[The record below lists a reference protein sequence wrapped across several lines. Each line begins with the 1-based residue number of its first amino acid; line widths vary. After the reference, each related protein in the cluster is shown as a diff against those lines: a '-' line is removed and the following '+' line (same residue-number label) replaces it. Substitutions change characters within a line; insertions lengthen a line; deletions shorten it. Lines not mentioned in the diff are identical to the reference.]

1 MSDLDKEPASLAAEV
16 KDTLDPVVTTSVS
29 GRNSLHRWLDTIGRE
44 QKITYLFE
52 LEMWLKSLDRFFR
65 VKNHPLAEQE
75 MKDIVR
81 RDFSEELKIVRN
93 VSLRMS
99 YLASEIMSEE
109 SAGIKRFNTYIES
122 QLKRVHS
129 IDQNLEMLL
138 MQPTPEDSLALLC
151 ESLADLRVLIDDLIK
166 LPNVSFQTFTS
177 MGKIINREIK
187 RCRYIELLV
196 AYKFKPQYDR
206 IDNQRLA
213 NIVKSVE
220 NDLLRQDIAKVFL
233 EFFRLLRYLD
243 FISADLSHDRPLKDT
258 LLIFSLIKSETQLL
272 IEFMETRLLKIA
284 DLSTNVYNAIDGCIY
299 ALQMDLK
306 KVFGRELV
314 GFVGLTQPPP
324 IYAKVENSHG
334 LLRDCFQQS
343 VVSLVQIFEGSFEGT
358 ELFESFHTK
367 LDQSMRLRLD
377 IWRLLSAL
385 RKFEANSEQAKI
397 AGAIEAMAQF
407 RDSSLKYLMYKD
419 WDDFEKMMEE
429 AIAARSLEEFLKVV
443 HVFSTFLEALLGQV
457 NMRAVLANHVFDYPE
472 FS

>member
-1 MSDLDKEPASLAAEV
+1 M
-16 KDTLDPVVTTSVS
+16 
-29 GRNSLHRWLDTIGRE
+29 
-44 QKITYLFE
+44 
-52 LEMWLKSLDRFFR
+52 
-65 VKNHPLAEQE
+65 
-75 MKDIVR
+75 
-81 RDFSEELKIVRN
+81 
-93 VSLRMS
+93 
-99 YLASEIMSEE
+99 
-109 SAGIKRFNTYIES
+109 
-122 QLKRVHS
+122 
-129 IDQNLEMLL
+129 DQNLEMLL

-151 ESLADLRVLIDDLIK
+151 ESLCDLRVLIDDLIR

-177 MGKIINREIK
+177 MGKLLNREIK

-196 AYKFKPQYDR
+196 TYKFKPQYDR

-213 NIVKSVE
+213 GIVKGVE

-258 LLIFSLIKSETQLL
+258 LVIFSLIKSETQLL

-284 DLSTNVYNAIDGCIY
+284 ELTSTVYNAIDGCIY
-299 ALQMDLK
+299 ALQMDMK

-314 GFVGLTQPPP
+314 GFVTLTQAPP

-343 VVSLVQIFEGSFEGT
+343 VVSLVQIFEQNFEGT
-358 ELFESFHTK
+358 ELFDSFHTK

-377 IWRLLSAL
+377 IWRLLSAI
-385 RKFEANSEQAKI
+385 RKFEPEPEQSKI
-397 AGAIEAMAQF
+397 AAVIEQMALF

-419 WDDFEKMMEE
+419 WDDFEKLMDE
-429 AIAARSLEEFLKVV
+429 AIACRTLEEFLKVV

-457 NMRAVLANHVFDYPE
+457 NMRAVLANHPFDYPE
-472 FS
+472 IS